1 LFGGEKTEKATPKKR
16 QDTRKK
22 GQVAKSQDLTGAVV
36 LLASFFSLLMFGS
49 SFKERLVG
57 LFKDIFL
64 NRLTMDLSINNVM
77 SLAVEYGIDILLLL
91 APVFLTVVVM
101 ALAANLMQVGF
112 MLTGES
118 LKPKF
123 SKLDPI
129 KGFKNIFSVR
139 SLVEFAKS
147 ILKLVIIG
155 FLVYQTLRGA
165 IADIGKLSEV
175 NIEKT
180 FHFVASLTMTLGLK
194 IGAALFVMAALDFL
208 YQKYEFEKSIRMSK
222 QDIKDEYK
230 KMEGDPLIKG
240 KIRERQRRMA
250 MQRMMQEVPKADVV
264 ITNQTHFAIAKEN
277 GVITM
282 ENKPLARALFQRSEI
297 GDSIP
302 ADLFQAVAEVLA
314 YEALQFSIFPSLLL
328 ITTLFRLALNISTT
342 KLILSEGFA
351 GDVVKT
357 FGSWI
362 ARGEIAVGFIV
373 FLILVVVQF
382 IVITK
387 GSERVAEVAARFTLD
402 AMPGKQMSIDADLNA
417 GMINEQQARERRRK
431 VEREADF
438 YGAMDGASK
447 FVKGDAIA
455 SIIILLINLVGGFII
470 GIAMRGL
477 SFQDAMSTYSVLT
490 IGDGLVSQIPALL
503 ISTASG
509 LIVTRSSSEG
519 NLANDLTKQL
529 LSYPKLLYI
538 VAATI
543 ALLGLFTPIHLITTL
558 PLAGLLAFAAYRMQR
573 NMDKKQIEV
582 EQLEEEQQIEEVRSP
597 ESVINLLQVD
607 PIEFE
612 FGYGLIPLA
621 DTQQGGDL
629 LDRIIMIRRQCA
641 LELGLVVPVIRIRDN
656 IQLKPNEY
664 VIKIKG
670 NTVGSGEL
678 LLNHYLA
685 MSPGYDDE
693 SITGIETLEP
703 AFGLPALWIDEATKD
718 RAELSGYTV
727 VDPPSV
733 VATHL
738 TELIKKHAHE
748 LLGRQETKTL
758 VDNLRENYPVLV
770 DELIPSVLS
779 IGD

>member
-1 LFGGEKTEKATPKKR
+1 MKAKEIT
-16 QDTRKK
+16 
-22 GQVAKSQDLTGAVV
+22 V
-36 LLASFFSLLMFGS
+36 LLGVIGIVLMMILPIPTWLLDVL
-49 SFKERLVG
+49 LV
-57 LFKDIFL
+57 
-64 NRLTMDLSINNVM
+64 INI
-77 SLAVEYGIDILLLL
+77 SLALLILL
-91 APVFLTVVVM
+91 
-101 ALAANLMQVGF
+101 
-112 MLTGES
+112 
-118 LKPKF
+118 
-123 SKLDPI
+123 
-129 KGFKNIFSVR
+129 
-139 SLVEFAKS
+139 
-147 ILKLVIIG
+147 
-155 FLVYQTLRGA
+155 
-165 IADIGKLSEV
+165 
-175 NIEKT
+175 
-180 FHFVASLTMTLGLK
+180 VAMNTK
-194 IGAALFVMAALDFL
+194 
-208 YQKYEFEKSIRMSK
+208 
-222 QDIKDEYK
+222 
-230 KMEGDPLIKG
+230 
-240 KIRERQRRMA
+240 
-250 MQRMMQEVPKADVV
+250 
-264 ITNQTHFAIAKEN
+264 
-277 GVITM
+277 
-282 ENKPLARALFQRSEI
+282 
-297 GDSIP
+297 
-302 ADLFQAVAEVLA
+302 
-314 YEALQFSIFPSLLL
+314 EALQFSIFPSLLL
-328 ITTLFRLALNISTT
+328 ITTLFRLALNVSTT

-351 GDVVKT
+351 GTVVST

-362 ARGEIAVGFIV
+362 ARGQIAVGFIV

-417 GMINEQQARERRRK
+417 GLINEQQARERRRK
-431 VEREADF
+431 VEREADY
-438 YGAMDGASK
+438 YGAMDGATK

-455 SIIILLINLVGGFII
+455 SIIILIINLIGGFII
-470 GIAMRGL
+470 GMSIHKMG
-477 SFQDAMSTYSVLT
+477 FQDALSTYSVLT

-519 NLANDLTKQL
+519 NLATDLTEQL
-529 LSYPKLLYI
+529 GSYPKLLYI
-538 VAATI
+538 VGGTV
-543 ALLGLFTPIHLITTL
+543 ALLGLFTPIHFITTL
-558 PLAGLLAFAAYRMQR
+558 PLALVLMYAAYNMQK
-573 NMDKKQIEV
+573 NMERKQIEE
-582 EQLEEEQQIEEVRSP
+582 EQQEEEQQIEEVRSP

-621 DTQQGGDL
+621 DVQQGGDL

-670 NTVGSGEL
+670 NNVGGGEL

-693 SITGIETLEP
+693 SISGIETLEP
-703 AFGLPALWIDEATKD
+703 AFGLPALWIDEATKE
-718 RAELSGYTV
+718 RAELAGYTV

-748 LLGRQETKTL
+748 LIGRQETKTL

-779 IGD
+779 IGDVQKVLGKLLREKISIRDLVTIFETLADSGQYTKDPDVLTEYVRQALSRQITQQFAQEGETLKVLTVGPSLEKKIADSVQQSEQGSYLALDPMSTQTVFQKLSEQVNRLLQTGQQPILLTSPTIRMYLRQVIERTMQDIPVLSYSELEPNVEIQSVGVVNL

>member
-1 LFGGEKTEKATPKKR
+1 MKLKEITI
-16 QDTRKK
+16 
-22 GQVAKSQDLTGAVV
+22 LTGVIGIVMMMILPIPSWLLDV
-36 LLASFFSLLMFGS
+36 LL
-49 SFKERLVG
+49 V
-57 LFKDIFL
+57 
-64 NRLTMDLSINNVM
+64 INI
-77 SLAVEYGIDILLLL
+77 SLALIILL
-91 APVFLTVVVM
+91 
-101 ALAANLMQVGF
+101 
-112 MLTGES
+112 
-118 LKPKF
+118 
-123 SKLDPI
+123 
-129 KGFKNIFSVR
+129 
-139 SLVEFAKS
+139 
-147 ILKLVIIG
+147 
-155 FLVYQTLRGA
+155 
-165 IADIGKLSEV
+165 
-175 NIEKT
+175 
-180 FHFVASLTMTLGLK
+180 VAMNT
-194 IGAALFVMAALDFL
+194 
-208 YQKYEFEKSIRMSK
+208 Q
-222 QDIKDEYK
+222 
-230 KMEGDPLIKG
+230 
-240 KIRERQRRMA
+240 
-250 MQRMMQEVPKADVV
+250 
-264 ITNQTHFAIAKEN
+264 
-277 GVITM
+277 
-282 ENKPLARALFQRSEI
+282 
-297 GDSIP
+297 
-302 ADLFQAVAEVLA
+302 
-314 YEALQFSIFPSLLL
+314 EALQFSIFPSLLL

-351 GDVVKT
+351 GDVVQT

-779 IGD
+779 IGDVQKVLAKLLREKISIRDLVSIFETLADYGQYTKDPDVLTEYVRQALSRQITQQFSREGETLKVITVGPTLEKKIADSVQQTDQGSYLAMDPVSTQTVYQKLSEQINRLLQSGQQPILLASPTIRMYLRQVIERTMQDIPVLSYSELEPNVEIQSVGVVNL

>member
-1 LFGGEKTEKATPKKR
+1 MEAKR
-16 QDTRKK
+16 FVKIKDIT
-22 GQVAKSQDLTGAVV
+22 VLTGIIGIV
-36 LLASFFSLLMFGS
+36 LMMILPIPSWLL
-49 SFKERLVG
+49 
-57 LFKDIFL
+57 
-64 NRLTMDLSINNVM
+64 
-77 SLAVEYGIDILLLL
+77 DILL
-91 APVFLTVVVM
+91 V
-101 ALAANLMQVGF
+101 
-112 MLTGES
+112 
-118 LKPKF
+118 
-123 SKLDPI
+123 
-129 KGFKNIFSVR
+129 
-139 SLVEFAKS
+139 
-147 ILKLVIIG
+147 
-155 FLVYQTLRGA
+155 
-165 IADIGKLSEV
+165 V
-175 NIEKT
+175 NI
-180 FHFVASLTMTLGLK
+180 SL
-194 IGAALFVMAALDFL
+194 ALMILLVSMNT
-208 YQKYEFEKSIRMSK
+208 K
-222 QDIKDEYK
+222 
-230 KMEGDPLIKG
+230 
-240 KIRERQRRMA
+240 
-250 MQRMMQEVPKADVV
+250 
-264 ITNQTHFAIAKEN
+264 
-277 GVITM
+277 
-282 ENKPLARALFQRSEI
+282 
-297 GDSIP
+297 
-302 ADLFQAVAEVLA
+302 
-314 YEALQFSIFPSLLL
+314 EALQFSIFPSLLL

-342 KLILSEGFA
+342 KLILSDGNA
-351 GDVVKT
+351 GSVVAT

-362 ARGEIAVGFIV
+362 AGGQIAIGFIV

-387 GSERVAEVAARFTLD
+387 GSERVAEVGARFTLD

-417 GMINEQQARERRRK
+417 GLINEKQARERRSK
-431 VEREADF
+431 IEREADF

-455 SIIILLINLVGGFII
+455 SIIILIINLVGGFII
-470 GIAMRGL
+470 GMTIHGM
-477 SFQDAMSTYSVLT
+477 SFGDALSTYSILT

-509 LIVTRSSSEG
+509 LIVTRASSEG
-519 NLANDLTKQL
+519 NLAEDLTSQL
-529 LSYPKLLYI
+529 FAYPKLIYI
-538 VAATI
+538 VGGTI
-543 ALLGLFTPIHLITTL
+543 AMLGFFTPIHVITTL
-558 PLAGLLAFAAYRMQR
+558 PLALLLIFAARKMQQ
-573 NMDKKQIEV
+573 NLDKRQLAD
-582 EQLEEEQQIEEVRSP
+582 EQMEEEQQIEEVRSP

-670 NTVGSGEL
+670 NTVGGGEL

-693 SITGIETLEP
+693 SISGIETLEP
-703 AFGLPALWIDEATKD
+703 AFGLPALWIDENTKE

-748 LLGRQETKTL
+748 LIGRQETKTL
-758 VDNLRENYPVLV
+758 IDNLRENYPVLV

-779 IGD
+779 VGDVQKVLSKLLREKISIRDLVTIFETLADSGTYSKDPDVLTEYVRQSLSRQITQQYAREGETLKVITVGPTLEKKISDSVQQSDQGSYLALDPMSTQSVYQKLNEQINRLLQSGQQPIFLTSPTIRMYLRQVIERTMQDIPVLSYSELEPNVEIQSVGVVNL

>member
-1 LFGGEKTEKATPKKR
+1 MKLKEITI
-16 QDTRKK
+16 
-22 GQVAKSQDLTGAVV
+22 LTGVIGIVMMMILPIPSWLLDV
-36 LLASFFSLLMFGS
+36 LL
-49 SFKERLVG
+49 V
-57 LFKDIFL
+57 
-64 NRLTMDLSINNVM
+64 INI
-77 SLAVEYGIDILLLL
+77 SLALIILL
-91 APVFLTVVVM
+91 
-101 ALAANLMQVGF
+101 
-112 MLTGES
+112 
-118 LKPKF
+118 
-123 SKLDPI
+123 
-129 KGFKNIFSVR
+129 
-139 SLVEFAKS
+139 
-147 ILKLVIIG
+147 
-155 FLVYQTLRGA
+155 
-165 IADIGKLSEV
+165 
-175 NIEKT
+175 
-180 FHFVASLTMTLGLK
+180 VAMNT
-194 IGAALFVMAALDFL
+194 
-208 YQKYEFEKSIRMSK
+208 Q
-222 QDIKDEYK
+222 
-230 KMEGDPLIKG
+230 
-240 KIRERQRRMA
+240 
-250 MQRMMQEVPKADVV
+250 
-264 ITNQTHFAIAKEN
+264 
-277 GVITM
+277 
-282 ENKPLARALFQRSEI
+282 
-297 GDSIP
+297 
-302 ADLFQAVAEVLA
+302 
-314 YEALQFSIFPSLLL
+314 EALQFSIFPSLLL

-738 TELIKKHAHE
+738 TELIKRHAHE

-779 IGD
+779 IGDVQKVLAKLLREKISIRDLVSIFETLADYGQYTKDPDVLTEYVRQALSRQITQQFSREGETLKVITVGPTLEKKIADSVQQTDQGSYLAMDPVSTQTVYQKLSEQINRLLQSGQQPILLASPTIRMYLRQVIERTMQDIPVLSYSELEPNVEIQSVGVVNL